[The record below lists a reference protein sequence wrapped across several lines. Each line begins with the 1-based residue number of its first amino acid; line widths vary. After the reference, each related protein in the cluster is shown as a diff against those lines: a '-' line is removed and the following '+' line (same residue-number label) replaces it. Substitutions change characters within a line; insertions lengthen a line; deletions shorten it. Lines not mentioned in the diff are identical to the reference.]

1 MKKVLLIGAIL
12 VSLSLSVTS
21 AIATELKAVDLV
33 KFSVEPAAEESFN
46 VMPEDSAAYV
56 VKYIHSA
63 GFIETERPLNVTG
76 ENTQLTDLMIDEAI
90 ELAYKEANLKTAHL
104 VPYEVG
110 WQF

>member
-21 AIATELKAVDLV
+21 AIAAELKAVDSV
-33 KFSVEPAAEESFN
+33 KFSVMPAAEETFN
-46 VMPEDSAAYV
+46 IMPEDSV
-56 VKYIHSA
+56 VNIVKYISIGDA
-63 GFIETERPLNVTG
+63 ITFERTLNVTG

-90 ELAYKEANLKTAHL
+90 ELAYKEANLKTAYLAPH
-104 VPYEVG
+104 EVG

>member
-1 MKKVLLIGAIL
+1 M
-12 VSLSLSVTS
+12 SVTS
-21 AIATELKAVDLV
+21 AIATELKAVDSV
-33 KFSVEPAAEESFN
+33 KFSVMPATEEAFN
-46 VMPEDSAAYV
+46 VMPEDSVVYV
-56 VKYIHSA
+56 VKYISVGDAIH
-63 GFIETERPLNVTG
+63 FERTLNVTG